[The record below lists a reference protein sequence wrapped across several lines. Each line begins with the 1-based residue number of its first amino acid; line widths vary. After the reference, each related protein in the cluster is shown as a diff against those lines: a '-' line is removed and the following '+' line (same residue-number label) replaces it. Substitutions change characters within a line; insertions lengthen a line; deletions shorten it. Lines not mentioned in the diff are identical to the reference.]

1 MTNRSSP
8 WWRAVAAALTLA
20 IIVWAGSAAPVRA
33 GSSELRETGDVLQIA
48 LPVTAF
54 LSTYLYDD
62 PEGRA
67 QFSKA
72 FLTSWTTT
80 YAIKTV
86 GNKVRPGD
94 IDPEEEGNLSFPS
107 GHTMGAFAGASFLQ
121 TRYGWV
127 WGLPAYFLAGL
138 TGYSRIDAEAHYFD
152 DVIAGA
158 SISMLSNWYYATEH
172 PKKFYIRPRVGSN
185 AYGMEFQIPME
196 GDKLSQF
203 GEKVDPKWHFSLFMG
218 PSWPGKADAKAPS
231 GSGTQIDLTEFDDD
245 FILNAFVS
253 AGRFFG
259 KRHDLQ
265 FKLMPMEKR
274 QNGVFG
280 TDVDFAGQTFA
291 ANELVRTR
299 YRLNEWHLRYRYALL
314 PDNPWDFNVGIGLG
328 YFDAKVSLTSL
339 EDGREASADE
349 WYLLPMAHLSA
360 GYRFNPRWRV
370 SLGTD
375 FYYDTDNW
383 HDEFSA
389 LVHYRADPNWVISAG
404 YRGWAGRVDE
414 SDLDFEYAF
423 HGLTIGFSYLFF

>member
-1 MTNRSSP
+1 MFNRSSP
-8 WWRAVAAALTLA
+8 WWRVVAAFTLGL
-20 IIVWAGSAAPVRA
+20 IIWVGSASPARA
-33 GSSELRETGDVLQIA
+33 GSFELRETGDVLQIA

-72 FLTSWTTT
+72 FLTSWSTT
-80 YAIKTV
+80 YAIKFV

-94 IDPEEEGNLSFPS
+94 IDPQEDGNLSFPS
-107 GHTMGAFAGASFLQ
+107 GHTMGAFSGASFLQ

-158 SISMLSNWYYATEH
+158 SISMLSNWYYATAH
-172 PKKFYIRPRVGSN
+172 PKKFYLFPKVGSN
-185 AYGMEFQIPME
+185 AYGLEFQIPME
-196 GDKLSQF
+196 GDRLSQY

-218 PSWPGKADAKAPS
+218 PTWPTDVEVTAPNN
-231 GSGTQIDLTEFDDD
+231 GGTTIDLREFDSKY
-245 FILNAFVS
+245 IPNAFISV
-253 AGRFFG
+253 GRFFG

-280 TDVDFAGQTFA
+280 TGVNFAGQTFA
-291 ANELVRTR
+291 ANEPVRTR
-299 YRLNEWHLRYRYALL
+299 YRLNEWHLRYRYAFL
-314 PDNPWDFNVGIGLG
+314 PDNPWDVNLGLGLG
-328 YFDAKVSLTSL
+328 YFDTKVSLTSL
-339 EDGREASADE
+339 EDGREATAEE
-349 WYLLPMAHLSA
+349 WNLLPMAHLSA

-375 FYYDTDNW
+375 FFYDTDNW
-383 HDEFSA
+383 HDELFA
-389 LVHYRADPNWVISAG
+389 LVHYRADPNWEISGG
-404 YRGWAGRVDE
+404 YRYWGGKVDE
-414 SDLDFEYAF
+414 SEMEFKYAF
-423 HGLTIGFSYLFF
+423 SGFSLGFSYFFF